1 VINLL
6 MIVAMAAEAQLPQG
20 QGQDQGPPSA
30 RAVPVTVCPGPEA
43 RGKPLDV
50 LFEDQ
55 HGSLSRVRVVGVRSG
70 TLLYVVKDARGQG
83 VHTAL
88 VGGLFLRSVVGMSG
102 AVQVRYD
109 TRLVPPRLTEGS
121 SFSTDGDM
129 GRPGRPDVRY
139 RQEFV
144 VLGWTRLQVGRCSYD
159 VVRLEVTTTIAGE
172 VTRMERWFEPGLWL
186 TLRSVTTGMDRDGNP
201 FTRRFQAV
209 GFEEVRTVEE
219 PPSWEEPASEEN
231 ATDRR

>member
-6 MIVAMAAEAQLPQG
+6 MIVAMASEAQLPP
-20 QGQDQGPPSA
+20 GQDQGPPSA
-30 RAVPVTVCPGPEA
+30 RAIPVTTCPGPEA

-50 LFEDQ
+50 IFEDQ
-55 HGSLSRVRVVGVRSG
+55 HGGLTRIRVVGVRSG
-70 TLLYVVKDARGQG
+70 TLRYMGRDARGQG

-88 VGGLFLRSVVGMSG
+88 VGGLFLRSVIGTSG
-102 AVQVRYD
+102 AVQIRYD

-121 SFSTDGDM
+121 RFSTDGDL

-159 VVRLEVTTTIAGE
+159 VARLEVTTTIDGE

-201 FTRRFQAV
+201 FTHRFQAV
-209 GFEEVRTVEE
+209 GFEEAGAVEE
-219 PPSWEEPASEEN
+219 PPGWNEPAAEANASE
-231 ATDRR
+231 RR